1 VPVTT
6 DGVTQTAGRVPL
18 GTKLAY
24 GLGAAAYGIKDN
36 GFTVFLGFYYHQ
48 IVGVSPGVVGLII
61 FCALVFDA
69 IIDPVLGVLSDRT
82 RSRFGRRHPWLYASA
97 LPIAISWVM
106 LWFPPS
112 GSDAMILGWLG
123 VAAILTRASIACNE
137 VPSLALAP
145 ELTGDYHERTLVLR
159 YRFLFGWIGGLGML
173 MAAYGIFLQ
182 PPIGGPTGEA
192 ARNGFQ
198 AYGMVGAAAMA
209 LTILISA
216 WGTQRFVLTRTHDAA
231 PAMNVP
237 DTLRALWQTLRNR
250 AFLILLASALFSTIQ
265 QGIGFAVSQYML
277 TFIWLLDATQFI
289 IYTLSLIGAAILA
302 FMIAGPLSGRLGKPR
317 AAAICAVTGAALNA
331 SPYLL
336 RLADALPPS
345 NSAAE
350 FIVYLILNAFG
361 TAFGIAGL
369 IIGGSMMS
377 DVVESS
383 QEKTGRREE
392 GLFFAGLLFVQKVAT
407 AIGVA
412 VVLRYIEW
420 IGFPSGAVAG
430 QVDQGILAQLTIFH
444 VCILFAMSSIA
455 AFFAL
460 RFPFGEAEHQA
471 RVARLAAAAPSGQGS

>member
-1 VPVTT
+1 VTT
-6 DGVTQTAGRVPL
+6 DTVIKSAERVPL

-48 IVGVSPGVVGLII
+48 IVGVSPGAVGLII
-61 FCALVFDA
+61 ACALLFDA
-69 IIDPVLGVLSDRT
+69 VIDPVLGVLSDRT
-82 RSRFGRRHPWLYASA
+82 RTRLGRRHPWLYASA

-106 LWFPPS
+106 LWFPPD

-123 VAAILTRASIACNE
+123 VAAVLTRASIASNE

-209 LTILISA
+209 LAILMSA
-216 WGTQRFVLTRTHDAA
+216 WGTQRHVLSRQHTAT
-231 PAMNVP
+231 PVMNLP
-237 DTLRALWQTLRNR
+237 DTLHAMRQTLRNR
-250 AFLILLASALFSTIQ
+250 AFLILLLSALFSTIQ

-277 TFIWLLDATQFI
+277 TFIWLLDAGQFI
-289 IYTLSLIGAAILA
+289 IYTLSLIGAAVLA
-302 FMIAGPLSGRLGKPR
+302 FLIAVPLSRRFGKPR
-317 AAAICAVTGAALNA
+317 GAALAAVIGATLNA

-336 RLADALPPS
+336 RLADALPPQ
-345 NSAAE
+345 NSTAE
-350 FIVYLILNAFG
+350 FIIYLIFNGLG
-361 TAFGIAGL
+361 TAFGISGL

-377 DVVESS
+377 DVVEAS
-383 QEKTGRREE
+383 QEETGRREE
-392 GLFFAGLLFVQKVAT
+392 GLFFAGLLFAQKCAT
-407 AIGVA
+407 GVGILI
-412 VVLRYIEW
+412 VGQVLAA
-420 IGFPSGAVAG
+420 IGFPAQAVAG
-430 QVDQGILAQLTIFH
+430 QVDEGILTQLTIFH
-444 VCILFAMSSIA
+444 VCILFAMSSMA

-471 RVARLAAAAPSGQGS
+471 RVARLAAGRPSGQGGV